1 MRLIVAEVLKKLII
15 KERRQSGKRYR
26 LETVTRI
33 WRMPREIIFNNIE
46 WQWYSLKRNGDKFR
60 RSFFMIEWWRETTG
74 LSYGHAKRKLRDP
87 TGLPYGLV
95 WGNGR
100 TAGISCVRLPTIP
113 PSSSLSARSHLPCK
127 AKEAFLKV
135 ICLCQNGS
143 FKIVGTGVPDCP
155 NRMSAGA
162 VPGRNYKLLPA
173 LATNSPPDYSLN
185 ASRHPPYER
194 S

>member
-1 MRLIVAEVLKKLII
+1 MRSVS
-15 KERRQSGKRYR
+15 QC
-26 LETVTRI
+26 
-33 WRMPREIIFNNIE
+33 NC
-46 WQWYSLKRNGDKFR
+46 Q
-60 RSFFMIEWWRETTG
+60 
-74 LSYGHAKRKLRDP
+74 
-87 TGLPYGLV
+87 
-95 WGNGR
+95 
-100 TAGISCVRLPTIP
+100 TIP

-173 LATNSPPDYSLN
+173 LATNSPPDYSRS
-185 ASRHPPYER
+185 ASRPALRNKVNLRVYQTTPTQKFFAGLFQKMR
-194 S
+194 CLLFQKSKSPLRVLRAKGSFGIIG